1 MARIEILNPLR
12 RSAGSGTRPE
22 SYSSGRGL
30 HYAQNGGMHVAH
42 HRKHHRRHHRRRN
55 PFGFAGDEIKLAG
68 FGIVGGVGALALPAL
83 LLPSQNSG
91 IIGYALNIGSA
102 VVLKFAGNM
111 LSKQAGDGALIGGLV
126 ATGIRIVKDQ
136 LPSIPMGAY
145 WESYFAVPPISD
157 SFGRT
162 LKSPY
167 PMPALPAPAKGMG
180 GSRLSA
186 RF

>member
-1 MARIEILNPLR
+1 
-12 RSAGSGTRPE
+12 
-22 SYSSGRGL
+22 
-30 HYAQNGGMHVAH
+30 MHVAH

-167 PMPALPAPAKGMG
+167 PMPALPAPSKGMG

>member
-12 RSAGSGTRPE
+12 RSAGSGSRPE

-42 HRKHHRRHHRRRN
+42 HKHHRRHHGRRN
-55 PFGFAGDEIKLAG
+55 PLGFGGDEVKLAG
-68 FGIVGGVGALALPAL
+68 FGIAGGVGALALPAL

-91 IIGYALNIGSA
+91 IMGYALNLGTSVA
-102 VVLKFAGNM
+102 LKFAGNM
-111 LSKQAGDGALIGGLV
+111 LSKQAGDGAFIGGLV
-126 ATGIRIVKDQ
+126 ATGLRIVKDN

-145 WESYFAVPPISD
+145 WESYFAVPPVSN
-157 SFGRT
+157 SFGQV

-167 PMPALPAPAKGMG
+167 PMPALPAPAKGMAG
-180 GSRLSA
+180 GRFAA